1 MVNFK
6 LENIGLI
13 DNAEVSLNDFTLIC
27 GQNNTGKT
35 YITYSIYGFLHNWS
49 SLIDFDL
56 NDSIFR
62 ELNENG
68 FCKIDI
74 TSFEKESKNILDRL
88 SEKYTKSL
96 DSIFSTDSEWFSNS
110 SFQVEIS

>member
-56 NDSIFR
+56 NDSTILILHHIKFPV
-62 ELNENG
+62 LNYG
-68 FCKIDI
+68 IH
-74 TSFEKESKNILDRL
+74 
-88 SEKYTKSL
+88 
-96 DSIFSTDSEWFSNS
+96 
-110 SFQVEIS
+110 EIHSHMIR